1 MNLIDR
7 IGLAWPVR
15 LLLSDGPPERQA
27 GAIPYAIVDETP
39 VFLLITSRRTG
50 RWIFPK
56 GSLPEGKLA
65 RQLAAEEAFE
75 EAGVRGLAADAPVG
89 SYQTWKTR
97 GLSRVVIEVE
107 MYPLLVDKQLDAWP
121 EKNQRFRHWVTRAEA
136 RRLLSDKSLYQ
147 LVEAV
152 AETAQARLVKASAD
166 AA

>member
-7 IGLAWPVR
+7 IGLAWPIR
-15 LLLSDGPPERQA
+15 LLLSDGPPEHQA
-27 GAIPYAIVDETP
+27 GAIPYALVENTP

-56 GSLPEGKLA
+56 GSLPGSKPP

-75 EAGVRGLAADAPVG
+75 EAGVKGRTAETPVG

-107 MYPLLVDKQLDAWP
+107 MYPLLVEKQLDSWP
-121 EKNQRFRHWVTRAEA
+121 EKGQRFRHWATRAEA
-136 RRLLSDKSLYQ
+136 RRLLSDKPLYQ

-152 AETAQARLVKASAD
+152 ADAATADSASAD